1 MLKTGLYLIILV
13 TTLFRAP
20 KLDERQIDEDAE
32 EAEEEGLLASTGRR
46 FNATWQDIRGQ
57 EDSA

>member
-1 MLKTGLYLIILV
+1 MLLGLYLLIL
-13 TTLFRAP
+13 TTSLFRTP

-46 FNATWQDIRGQ
+46 FNATWQDIRD
-57 EDSA
+57 ESA